1 MDPTSGLSLNLKEFY
16 GGANLMYNISEKTN
30 PDFNVG
36 INQIEAFNIKPTFGT
51 AEKTAILA
59 VDSSNFYFIG
69 INSVK

>member
-1 MDPTSGLSLNLKEFY
+1 
-16 GGANLMYNISEKTN
+16 MYNISEKTN

-36 INQIEAFNIKPTFGT
+36 INQIEAFNIKATFGT

-69 INSVK
+69 INSIK